1 MYVILLSTVLGWPLF
16 LWFSLKLNWLR
27 QKRERKQK
35 LYKKKYYEQN
45 SEDIKKQ
52 SLVHSEEENI
62 DSSITDRN
70 YMPDEPGITLDNRKG
85 EVKELKFH
93 SYYSDGMVLQRD
105 TQNNIWGY
113 SVSAKISARFS
124 CQ

>member
-1 MYVILLSTVLGWPLF
+1 MYSNKVYILFVLLILITFVIYTI
-16 LWFSLKLNWLR
+16 N
-27 QKRERKQK
+27 QH
-35 LYKKKYYEQN
+35 
-45 SEDIKKQ
+45 SEEIKKQ
-52 SLVHSEEENI
+52 NLVHSEEETI
-62 DSSITDRN
+62 DTSITDRN
-70 YMPDEPGITLDNRKG
+70 DMPDEPGITLDTRKE

-113 SVSAKISARFS
+113 SVSAHVSAKFS

>member
-1 MYVILLSTVLGWPLF
+1 MYSNKVYVLFVLLILITFVIYAI
-16 LWFSLKLNWLR
+16 N
-27 QKRERKQK
+27 
-35 LYKKKYYEQN
+35 QN
-45 SEDIKKQ
+45 SEEIKKQ
-52 SLVHSEEENI
+52 SLVHSDEENI
-62 DSSITDRN
+62 SSSITDRN
-70 YMPDEPGITLDNRKG
+70 YMPDEPGITIDSRNV

-113 SVSAKISARFS
+113 SVSAHVSAKFS